1 MNYRVRHLTEY
12 HYPEPVSVSHHRL
25 HLTPRPQP
33 RQNCRS
39 FRLVIDPLPTVLT
52 ERTDYFGNL
61 TNFCDIQQPHQQLS
75 VLAESEIEI
84 HESPTDSL
92 AATLPWETA
101 RQATLD
107 EYAPSQFLFDSPLVR
122 TTANF
127 ADYAR
132 QSFTAQRPFLP
143 ALLELTGRI
152 HQEFTYDPRATTVA
166 TPVAEVFQKRRGVC
180 QDFAHLEIA
189 CLRSLGLAARYVSGY
204 LQTNPAPDQK
214 KLVGADASHAWL
226 AVYCPGD
233 GWINVD
239 PTNNSLPTL
248 QHLTIAWGRDYG
260 DVTPIR
266 GVILGGGT
274 HRLHVAVT
282 VEPV

>member
-1 MNYRVRHLTEY
+1 MIYRVRHLTEY

-33 RQNCRS
+33 RQNCRT
-39 FRLVIDPLPTVLT
+39 FQLVIDPVPTVLM
-52 ERTDYFGNL
+52 ERTDYFGNM
-61 TNFCDIQQPHQQLS
+61 TNFCDIQQPHQQLR
-75 VLAESEIEI
+75 VIAESEIEI
-84 HESPTDSL
+84 HESPAYPT
-92 AATLPWETA
+92 ATSLPWETA
-101 RQATLD
+101 QRAAGS
-107 EYAPSQFLFDSPLVR
+107 EFAPSQFLFDSPFVS
-122 TTANF
+122 TAAKF

-132 QSFTAQRPFLP
+132 QSFTPQCPFLP
-143 ALLELTGRI
+143 AVLNLTERI
-152 HQEFTYDPRATTVA
+152 HQEFKYDPRATTVA
-166 TPVAEVFQKRRGVC
+166 TPVAEFFEKKRGVC
-180 QDFAHLEIA
+180 QDFAHLQIA

-204 LQTNPAPDQK
+204 LQTSSAPGQA
-214 KLVGADASHAWL
+214 KLVGADASHAWV

-233 GWINVD
+233 GWIDVD
-239 PTNNSLPTL
+239 PTNNSLPAL

-282 VEPV
+282 VDPA

>member
-12 HYPEPVSVSHHRL
+12 HYTDPVSVSHHGL
-25 HLTPRPQP
+25 HLTPRPRPQ
-33 RQNCRS
+33 QNCRT
-39 FRLVIDPLPTVLT
+39 FRLVIDPHPIVLT
-52 ERTDYFGNL
+52 ERTDYFGNI
-61 TNFCDIQQPHQQLS
+61 TNFCDIHHPHQQLS

-84 HESPTDSL
+84 QPSPTDSL

-107 EYAPSQFLFDSPLVR
+107 EFSPSQFLFDSPFVR
-122 TTANF
+122 TAANF

-132 QSFTAQRPFLP
+132 QSFTDKRPFLP

-152 HQEFTYDPRATTVA
+152 HQEFIYDPRATTIA

-189 CLRSLGLAARYVSGY
+189 CLRSVGLAARYVSGY
-204 LQTNPAPDQK
+204 LQTNPVPDQK
-214 KLVGADASHAWL
+214 KLIGADASHAWL

-233 GWINVD
+233 GWIDVD

-260 DVTPIR
+260 DVTPIH